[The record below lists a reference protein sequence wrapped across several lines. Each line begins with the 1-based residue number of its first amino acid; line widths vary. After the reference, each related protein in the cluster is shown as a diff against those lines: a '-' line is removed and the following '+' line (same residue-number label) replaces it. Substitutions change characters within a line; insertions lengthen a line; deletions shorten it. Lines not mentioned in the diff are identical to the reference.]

1 VKRLVIAPRREHSRK
16 PDEIYD
22 RIESL
27 MEGPYLELFAR
38 RSRFGWQS
46 VGDQAELFDEGPV
59 ETRRWPSVRRAAA

>member
-1 VKRLVIAPRREHSRK
+1 
-16 PDEIYD
+16 EIYD